1 MKVIITKKCLKQ
13 IGKLDIQIA
22 DKVFQKLEEIRK
34 MPNPRAEVKALQGN
48 YSGFWRYRVGDYRI
62 LCRIADEKLTVFVVK
77 VAHRKDVYK

>member
-34 MPNPRAEVKALQGN
+34 MPNPRAEGKALQGN